1 VDTHAGSRAV
11 RLGKRGA
18 ERSGDSE
25 QKRHRTRGGG
35 GERGET
41 HGGGSSLAAGR
52 LFLETRGVEGR
63 ANPVRSDVEEPE

>member
-1 VDTHAGSRAV
+1 MDTHLGSRAV

-25 QKRHRTRGGG
+25 KERHKTRGGG
-35 GERGET
+35 GEGGEA
-41 HGGGSSLAAGR
+41 HGGGSSLAPGR
-52 LFLETRGVEGR
+52 TFLETRGVEGR